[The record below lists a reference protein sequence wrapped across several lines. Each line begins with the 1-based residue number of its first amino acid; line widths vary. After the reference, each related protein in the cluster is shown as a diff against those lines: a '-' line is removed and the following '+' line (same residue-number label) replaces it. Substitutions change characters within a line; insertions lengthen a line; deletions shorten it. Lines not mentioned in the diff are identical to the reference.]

1 MCRGNGEKHLSGGY
15 PMGVNNDI
23 RRAPAIRDRGTEA
36 DLEARLSAGNRVWVV
51 GDIHGHLRT
60 LMALIHRLRLDEE
73 DRVVLLGDMID
84 RGPDSAGVLSY
95 IREHPQIV
103 AIKGNHEQMAIQSLQ
118 ATSIELNTTWMKKG
132 GASTWGS
139 YIVAAEGDLHLA
151 KLRFAQDCAWLADL
165 PSHIVLDRW
174 RLVHAGYNPH
184 KDIEMQDEKTLLWI
198 RGAFFR
204 HNLPI
209 DENRTVLFGHTPTS
223 KFGKVGHVAH
233 SKIHLDD
240 GRPSWLAM
248 DTSAHNHKDPC
259 IAAFD
264 LSSSEIIRQRTL
276 RSEQWWIDTKSRES
290 PIAEHYG
297 LAELRRR
304 AKKAVAAKHKA
315 RRRLAMAGLSTRA
328 KSPISFRV
336 VKRKLP
342 LVEKAIPHTGI
353 QTQDSVI
360 FHA

>member
-1 MCRGNGEKHLSGGY
+1 MDEKK
-15 PMGVNNDI
+15 
-23 RRAPAIRDRGTEA
+23 E
-36 DLEARLSAGNRVWVV
+36 
-51 GDIHGHLRT
+51 
-60 LMALIHRLRLDEE
+60 
-73 DRVVLLGDMID
+73 VLLH
-84 RGPDSAGVLSY
+84 GVLTLWLRKEIY
-95 IREHPQIV
+95 I
-103 AIKGNHEQMAIQSLQ
+103 
-118 ATSIELNTTWMKKG
+118 
-132 GASTWGS
+132 
-139 YIVAAEGDLHLA
+139 A
-151 KLRFAQDCAWLADL
+151 KLRFAQRFIAWLADL

-276 RSEQWWIDTKSRES
+276 RSEQWWIDTKSE
-290 PIAEHYG
+290 
-297 LAELRRR
+297 
-304 AKKAVAAKHKA
+304 
-315 RRRLAMAGLSTRA
+315 
-328 KSPISFRV
+328 KSPITETLWISRI
-336 VKRKLP
+336 KKTSKESR
-342 LVEKAIPHTGI
+342 GC
-353 QTQDSVI
+353 QTQG
-360 FHA
+360 